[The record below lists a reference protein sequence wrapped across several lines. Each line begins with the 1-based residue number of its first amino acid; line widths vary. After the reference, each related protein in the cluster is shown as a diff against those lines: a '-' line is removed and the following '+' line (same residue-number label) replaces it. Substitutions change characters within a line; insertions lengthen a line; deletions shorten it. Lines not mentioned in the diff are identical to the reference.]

1 MPETIKLLGSTKSKI
16 TKDKNG
22 KNITHLEITEVI
34 SVHCNIANTDYQQI
48 SKVLYTF
55 VPNKSFGQLLDIS
68 PKSFIFLKTFNSE
81 FSYTDV
87 SFTDQNSEPLEIID
101 KR

>member
-1 MPETIKLLGSTKSKI
+1 MLETIKLLGSTKSKI